1 MIRTMKEKEIIT
13 NKIFKNK
20 KILVTG
26 GVGSLGRELVRK
38 ILQYNPQ
45 VIRIYD
51 VDETEQFEFKQELKE
66 YEDTVRFLLGDV
78 RDKERLK
85 RATEDIDII
94 FHTAALKHVGAC
106 EYNPFEAVK
115 TNVLGMQ
122 NVIDVAID
130 NNVSKTIFTSSDKA
144 VNPSNTMGATK
155 LLAEK
160 LMTSA
165 NYYKGAHDCIF
176 SSVRFGNV
184 MGSRGSVIPL
194 FKQQIKSGG
203 SVSITDSTMTRFM
216 MSMSQAVD
224 LVFRSTEIAQGGEVF
239 IFKMPVVNISDLAEV
254 LIEELAPRY
263 GYVRD
268 DIKIEIIGTKPGEK
282 MYEELMT
289 EDEAARSL
297 EREDMYIIIPE
308 IKEDR
313 SNFIDSA
320 YNATPIR
327 TKDYVSNDVVPITRD
342 QIKAIL
348 LNDGII

>member
-1 MIRTMKEKEIIT
+1 MGYD
-13 NKIFKNK
+13 FLSNK
-20 KILVTG
+20 KILITG
-26 GVGSLGRELVRK
+26 GTGSLGRVLVK
-38 ILQYNPQ
+38 EVLQHHPE
-45 VIRIYD
+45 VIRIFD
-51 VDETEQFEFKQELKE
+51 VDETEQFEFQHELKE
-66 YEDTVRFLLGDV
+66 YKDSIRFLLGDV
-78 RDKERLK
+78 RDRERLK
-85 RATEDIDII
+85 RATEGIDII
-94 FHTAALKHVGAC
+94 FHTAALKHVEAC

-115 TNVLGMQ
+115 TNILGMQ

-130 NNVSKTIFTSSDKA
+130 NDVSKIIFTSSDKA

-203 SVSITDSTMTRFM
+203 PVTITDPTMTRFM
-216 MSMSQAVD
+216 MSVSQAID
-224 LVFRSTEIAQGGEVF
+224 LVFRSTEISQGGEVF
-239 IFKMPVVNISDLAEV
+239 IFKMPVVNISDLARV

-263 GYVRD
+263 GYDSD
-268 DIKIEIIGTKPGEK
+268 DIGLEIIGTKPGEK

-308 IKEDR
+308 IKEEL
-313 SNFIDSA
+313 SNFVESM
-320 YNATPIR
+320 YRATPIR
-327 TKDYVSNDVVPITRD
+327 TKDYVSKDVVPINGD

-348 LNDGII
+348 LNDRII